1 MAQVI
6 EITDDKHGGIFPLC
20 TRWAFSDMLKLSE
33 ATMSTLVQKDSKNR
47 VSLGAD
53 VGDTHFLREVDERGR
68 IIFTPQV
75 LIPKDEFEEKI
86 ITLTDPDRDKFVTAL
101 LTTPVRNEAFK
112 KAKNEFNKKYK

>member
-1 MAQVI
+1 M
-6 EITDDKHGGIFPLC
+6 
-20 TRWAFSDMLKLSE
+20 WAFSDILKLSE

-47 VSLGAD
+47 VSIGTD
-53 VGDTHFLREVDERGR
+53 VGDTHFLRDVDERGR

-86 ITLTDPDRDKFVTAL
+86 ITLTDPDRDKFVAAL
-101 LTTPVRNEAFK
+101 LTTPVRNEAFQ

>member
-1 MAQVI
+1 MTQVH
-6 EITDDKHGGIFPLC
+6 EITDDKYGGIIPLC
-20 TRWAFSDMLKLSE
+20 TKWGFFDILKLSE

-47 VSLGAD
+47 VSIGAD

-101 LTTPVRNEAFK
+101 LTTPVRNEAFQ

>member
-1 MAQVI
+1 
-6 EITDDKHGGIFPLC
+6 
-20 TRWAFSDMLKLSE
+20 
-33 ATMSTLVQKDSKNR
+33 MSTLVQKDSKNR
-47 VSLGAD
+47 VSIGAD

-101 LTTPVRNEAFK
+101 LTTPVRNEAFQ